1 MNASVGADERLVVM
15 LEARISE
22 FEKRMRKAEGQGT
35 RTYQNLRRGSR
46 SATRQMEADMNRA
59 AGSINATL
67 KSITGSIGSFGKGL
81 AGGIL
86 GGLAAGGVAG
96 IANGT
101 RQMVKGLA
109 EIGNE
114 AKRAGI
120 SAQAFQEWKFVAEQN
135 RISVDALVDGFKELS
150 LRADEFIVTGVGPA
164 AEAFTRLGFRA
175 QDLKAKLKDPSALM
189 VEILGKLEGFDKAAQ
204 IRIADEIFGGT
215 GGERFVELLGQ
226 GQGALEETIRRAHEA
241 GAVIDSDLIAR
252 ADELDRKF
260 NQLTASVGAFAKR
273 VSVAVAEAV
282 VDFTDLRERIET
294 VFPDEGVARAVLGDE
309 VYDALDRSRDLVD
322 ENAQAVR
329 QLDQEYAALADAAAQ
344 LVPALQEAG
353 ADLEFL
359 GHTEAGQALRE
370 ASLEMEELVN
380 AFRRGEMTG
389 ADFLSRLGEV
399 EAGAQDAFD
408 TLEAGDRIQ
417 FTGVMDQLSRLGGV
431 ISSVT
436 ALARGLVGALAA
448 AAGVD
453 PASRAGEAMRQS
465 HAAEAAS
472 MQSLDAMREANE
484 RFTESENARNAA
496 TSEGLRLAREEEAVR
511 KRAREAGATLTDAEV
526 TRLAQASIAGD
537 EARSAADRAGRGGGK
552 SKGRGG
558 KEKLDEFERDAKSIR
573 ERTEALQ
580 IEAQVLV
587 AVAISGEDYG
597 DAMAY
602 ATEKARL
609 LAAAQQA
616 GRQITPE
623 LEAEI
628 DALAAGYA
636 RAGQAAEDAAEKM
649 EQIRGA
655 SERGKDALEDM
666 FGSVIDGSAS
676 AKDAVLALLAEIAK
690 VQAVNAIMKMPG
702 MGSLASGIGGL
713 LSFDGGGY
721 TGDRPRAGGLDGKGG
736 FLAMMHP
743 RETVVDHTKPGR
755 SAVGQQ
761 SMDVHVTV
769 GVDPKNGNLT
779 AFVNQRVGDGLQY
792 YDRNILPARFR
803 KIQDDNYMRYG

>member
-1 MNASVGADERLVVM
+1 
-15 LEARISE
+15 
-22 FEKRMRKAEGQGT
+22 
-35 RTYQNLRRGSR
+35 
-46 SATRQMEADMNRA
+46 
-59 AGSINATL
+59 
-67 KSITGSIGSFGKGL
+67 
-81 AGGIL
+81 
-86 GGLAAGGVAG
+86 
-96 IANGT
+96 
-101 RQMVKGLA
+101 
-109 EIGNE
+109 
-114 AKRAGI
+114 
-120 SAQAFQEWKFVAEQN
+120 
-135 RISVDALVDGFKELS
+135 
-150 LRADEFIVTGVGPA
+150 
-164 AEAFTRLGFRA
+164 
-175 QDLKAKLKDPSALM
+175 
-189 VEILGKLEGFDKAAQ
+189 
-204 IRIADEIFGGT
+204 
-215 GGERFVELLGQ
+215 
-226 GQGALEETIRRAHEA
+226 
-241 GAVIDSDLIAR
+241 
-252 ADELDRKF
+252 
-260 NQLTASVGAFAKR
+260 
-273 VSVAVAEAV
+273 
-282 VDFTDLRERIET
+282 
-294 VFPDEGVARAVLGDE
+294 
-309 VYDALDRSRDLVD
+309 
-322 ENAQAVR
+322 
-329 QLDQEYAALADAAAQ
+329 
-344 LVPALQEAG
+344 
-353 ADLEFL
+353 
-359 GHTEAGQALRE
+359 
-370 ASLEMEELVN
+370 
-380 AFRRGEMTG
+380 
-389 ADFLSRLGEV
+389 
-399 EAGAQDAFD
+399 
-408 TLEAGDRIQ
+408 
-417 FTGVMDQLSRLGGV
+417 
-431 ISSVT
+431 
-436 ALARGLVGALAA
+436 
-448 AAGVD
+448 
-453 PASRAGEAMRQS
+453 
-465 HAAEAAS
+465 AAEAAS

-580 IEAQVLV
+580 IEAQVLA
-587 AVAISGEDYG
+587 AVAISSEDYG

-636 RAGQAAEDAAEKM
+636 RAGQAAEDAADKM

-755 SAVGQQ
+755 SAAGQQ